1 MKIYVKSNSNDS
13 LPIDLSLSFEIVFCI
28 DEESIIHEP
37 IASSISMKNGRYYI
51 TVPTNDGRIE
61 QEITEEFYTYV
72 ESILNQIEQCGFVE
86 LDTDKSNRSDS
97 LYFVFCYES
106 EFVETNVEALF
117 SLRVSNHDLPR
128 WRHDE
133 STKDAKKRQEASGK
147 SRYTEYN
154 WTNTKYTDSTEPM
167 IQVIPSYIKY
177 EGHYYDRLDIILDD
191 VKRRLTFLKQ
201 KVKPKS

>member
-1 MKIYVKSNSNDS
+1 MKIYIKSNSGDNPS
-13 LPIDLSLSFEIVFCI
+13 IDLSLEFEILFCI
-28 DEESIIHEP
+28 NEGYNAAEP

-51 TVPTNDGRIE
+51 TVPTKDKRIE

-86 LDTDKSNRSDS
+86 LDTDKSNKSDS

-133 STKDAKKRQEASGK
+133 SSKDAKKRQEASGQ
-147 SRYTEYN
+147 SRYAEYN
-154 WTNTKYTDSTEPM
+154 WTNKKYADSTEPM

-177 EGHYYDRLDIILDD
+177 DGQYYDRLDIILDD
-191 VKRRLTFLKQ
+191 IKRRLTFLKQ